1 MLPESEVTI
10 MEYTKQDIA
19 TVAKITSFNATKAE
33 KLIQSVF
40 KDLAE
45 DEPETS
51 IEDVLEVIL
60 METKAKTIRQYVQA
74 EEKKPKEKRE
84 VKLDDVKVQ
93 FLARVAELLSALNVK
108 GEITD
113 LAIVNPQKEISFEI
127 GGESYSLNLVKHR
140 PPKK

>member
-33 KLIQSVF
+33 ELIQSVF

-51 IEDVLEVIL
+51 IEDVLEVIR
-60 METKAKTIRQYVQA
+60 METKAKTIRQYVQT
-74 EEKKPKEKRE
+74 EEKKPRAKRE

-113 LAIVNPQKEISFEI
+113 LAIVNPQKEISFQI

>member
-1 MLPESEVTI
+1 

-33 KLIQSVF
+33 ELIQSVF

-51 IEDVLEVIL
+51 IEDVLEVIR
-60 METKAKTIRQYVQA
+60 METKAKTIRQYVQT
-74 EEKKPKEKRE
+74 EEKKPRAKRE

-113 LAIVNPQKEISFEI
+113 LAIVNPQKEISFQI

>member
-1 MLPESEVTI
+1 MK
-10 MEYTKQDIA
+10 YTKQDIT
-19 TVAKITSFNATKAE
+19 TVTEITGFNATKAE

-51 IEDVLEVIL
+51 IEDVLEVIR
-60 METKAKTIRQYVQA
+60 METKAKTIHQYVQA
-74 EEKKPKEKRE
+74 EEKKPRAKRE

-93 FLARVAELLSALNVK
+93 FLVRVTELLSTLNTS
-108 GEITD
+108 GEIAN
-113 LAIVNPQKEISFEI
+113 LAIVNPQKEISFQI
-127 GGESYSLNLVKHR
+127 NGESYSLNLVKHR

>member
-33 KLIQSVF
+33 ELIQSVF

-51 IEDVLEVIL
+51 IEDVLEVIR
-60 METKAKTIRQYVQA
+60 METKAKTIRQYVQT
-74 EEKKPKEKRE
+74 EEKKPRAKRE

-113 LAIVNPQKEISFEI
+113 LAIVNPQKEISFQI
-127 GGESYSLNLVKHR
+127 GGESYSPNLVKHR

>member
-1 MLPESEVTI
+1 MK
-10 MEYTKQDIA
+10 YTKQDIA
-19 TVAKITSFNATKAE
+19 TVTEITGFNATKAE

-51 IEDVLEVIL
+51 IEDVLEIIR
-60 METKAKTIRQYVQA
+60 METKAKTIHQYVQA
-74 EEKKPKEKRE
+74 EEKKPRAKRE

-93 FLARVAELLSALNVK
+93 FLVRVAELLSTLNTS
-108 GEITD
+108 GEIAN
-113 LAIVNPQKEISFEI
+113 LAIVNPQKEISFQI
-127 GGESYSLNLVKHR
+127 NGESYSLNLVKHR

>member
-1 MLPESEVTI
+1 